1 MVPVTATYTD
11 VLPTQ
16 TSTSET
22 VYLQSSFLA
31 AETDTVGKI
40 STIQNTNQIT
50 TSMYNTMTIF
60 PDPELGLTTSIMNTV
75 SETMLYTTASS
86 IYNLTEPEAKVTT
99 YYPDTVPETTPE
111 KTKDFNLTCYSF
123 CYNKHSANVDPREK
137 EHIRK
142 EIEKV
147 LKVKKDNLSSHT
159 RKKTCAK
166 DDRPSSAAIGTV
178 AATILIIA
186 IACVILADINTIKI
200 FIFRMVQ
207 HIMNFCRKLI
217 NWVVFA
223 WF

>member
-1 MVPVTATYTD
+1 MTSLTLTD
-11 VLPTQ
+11 VLPTE
-16 TSTSET
+16 TSTNAT

-50 TSMYNTMTIF
+50 TSMYNTMTMF
-60 PDPELGLTTSIMNTV
+60 PDPEPGLKTSIMNTV
-75 SETMLYTTASS
+75 SETILYTTTSS
-86 IYNLTEPEAKVTT
+86 MYNLTEPEAEVTI
-99 YYPDTVPETTPE
+99 YNPDTVSETTP
-111 KTKDFNLTCYSF
+111 KKPKDSNLTCYSF
-123 CYNKHSANVDPREK
+123 CYNKHNANLDPRKKEK
-137 EHIRK
+137 IRA

-178 AATILIIA
+178 AATILMIA
-186 IACVILADINTIKI
+186 IACVILADINIIKI
-200 FIFRMVQ
+200 FIFRMAQ
-207 HIMNFCRKLI
+207 SIKKFCRKLI